1 MKEIIA
7 RYVRPYF
14 PRMSFGFVIKF
25 IGTVMDLC
33 IPYILA
39 HIIDVVIPKE
49 DRGLVLWWGAGMLVC
64 SVLAV
69 TFNIIANRMASRV
82 ASWVTR
88 KLRHDLFEKI
98 MYLSNRNM
106 DAFTKPSLISRMTSD
121 TYEIQQTVAR
131 IQRLGVR
138 APILLIGGIF
148 VTFTLDWAMAMV
160 LVALLPLLGAL
171 SVFVSKKGIPI
182 YAKLQETADRM
193 VRAVREDIAGVRV
206 IKALS
211 KTEYEKEKFR
221 RVNAEVVDRERTA
234 GMVMAVMNPSLNI
247 FLNMGLVCV
256 ILTGAYRVNAG
267 LSEVGKILAFTTYF
281 TLILNAMMSISKMF
295 SMISRSIASGG
306 RIWKVLDAREDME
319 ILPPEE
325 ASGEDAEETASAERG
340 VSAEKMLSAEG
351 TAKQSETA
359 SAAAG
364 LSGRPM
370 IVFDHVTFSYYK
382 GLKPSVENLSFTI
395 RKGETL
401 GIIGEIGSGKSTVI
415 NLLMRMYDADE
426 GRILVDGRDVR
437 SYRPEELKAKF
448 GVVFQNDMIFED
460 TIAENVS
467 LGRDLTPEQVQEALL
482 YAQAAEFVKD
492 RSQEEENALNIRGAN
507 LSGGQKQRVLI
518 ARALAMRPDILILDD
533 SSSALDYKTDAKL
546 RQGLR
551 EHFADTTLVI
561 IAQRISSIRHAEHIL
576 VLEDGAA
583 IGYGTHEELM
593 KNCETYREISH
604 SQMGDLEEYAEEE
617 NGAAGPQT
625 ETKENGAASLQTET
639 EGSGA
644 ACPQTEKEAEDLQSG
659 KEAEA

>member
-1 MKEIIA
+1 MKEIITH
-7 RYVRPYF
+7 YVRPYF
-14 PRMSFGFVIKF
+14 PGMGIGFVIKF
-25 IGTVMDLC
+25 TGTVMDLC

-49 DRGLVLWWGAGMLVC
+49 DRALVLWWGGGMLLC

-82 ASWVTR
+82 ASQVTR

-121 TYEIQQTVAR
+121 TYDIQQTVAR

-148 VTFTLDWAMAMV
+148 VTFTLDWAMALV

-182 YAKLQETADRM
+182 YAKLQGTVDRM
-193 VRAVREDIAGVRV
+193 VRVVREDIAGVRV

-221 RVNAEVVDRERTA
+221 QVNGEVVDRERTA

-267 LSEVGKILAFTTYF
+267 LTEVGKILAFTTYF

-306 RIWKVLDAREDME
+306 RIWQVLSAREDME
-319 ILPPEE
+319 ILPQEKDMEILPQE
-325 ASGEDAEETASAERG
+325 GAETLPQEKHTGILPQQEVAE
-340 VSAEKMLSAEG
+340 LPP
-351 TAKQSETA
+351 
-359 SAAAG
+359 
-364 LSGRPM
+364 PM
-370 IVFDHVTFSYYK
+370 IVFDRVTFSYYK
-382 GLKPSVENLSFTI
+382 GTKPSVEDLSFTI
-395 RKGETL
+395 RRGETL
-401 GIIGEIGSGKSTVI
+401 GIIGEIGSGKSTII
-415 NLLMRMYDADE
+415 NLLMRMYDADA

-467 LGRDLTPEQVQEALL
+467 LGRELTQAQVQEALL
-482 YAQAAEFVKD
+482 YAQAAEFVRD

-533 SSSALDYKTDAKL
+533 SSSALDYKTDAML

-551 EHFADTTLVI
+551 EHFAQTTLVI
-561 IAQRISSIRHAEHIL
+561 IAQRVSSIRHAEHIL

-593 KNCETYREISH
+593 ERCETYREISH
-604 SQMGDLEEYAEEE
+604 SQMG
-617 NGAAGPQT
+617 
-625 ETKENGAASLQTET
+625 ETWK
-639 EGSGA
+639 
-644 ACPQTEKEAEDLQSG
+644 DDG
-659 KEAEA
+659 KEAQA